1 MRYMKGYKAFN
12 KDMTNRYGMKFEEG
26 KTYSVEGELKFGV
39 KGNGFHFCKR
49 LEDTLR
55 YVPGMNEEIA
65 IAKVSSTSK
74 RMEYVDEYYDY
85 YDMYVCRTLK
95 IDKILS
101 REEIVKMFLY
111 APPQRVIR
119 FVSGYKLT
127 EEEIEL
133 FREIYKDE
141 KDVLKAISYHQEHDL
156 DAYSRDYY
164 DYKKVL
170 VKEK

>member
-1 MRYMKGYKAFN
+1 MKVYKAFN

-26 KTYSVEGELKFGV
+26 ETYSVSGELKFGLD
-39 KGNGFHFCKR
+39 GNGFHFCKR

-55 YVPGMNEEIA
+55 YVPAMEEEVS
-65 IAKVSSTSK
+65 IAKVKSSGEK
-74 RMEYVDEYYDY
+74 IERIDEYYDY
-85 YDMYVCRTLK
+85 HDIFVTRTLK

-101 REEIVKMFLY
+101 REEIIKMFLY

-133 FREIYKDE
+133 FKEIYKNE
-141 KDVLKAISYHQEHDL
+141 KTVLQAISYHQERDL
-156 DAYSRDYY
+156 DAYSRDY
-164 DYKKVL
+164 
-170 VKEK
+170 

>member
-1 MRYMKGYKAFN
+1 MY
-12 KDMTNRYGMKFEEG
+12 E
-26 KTYSVEGELKFGV
+26 
-39 KGNGFHFCKR
+39 
-49 LEDTLR
+49 
-55 YVPGMNEEIA
+55 
-65 IAKVSSTSK
+65 KVTFS
-74 RMEYVDEYYDY
+74 
-85 YDMYVCRTLK
+85 
-95 IDKILS
+95 ILS
-101 REEIVKMFLY
+101 KSNIIKMFLY

-133 FREIYKDE
+133 FKEIYKNE
-141 KDVLKAISYHQEHDL
+141 KTVLQAISYHQERDL